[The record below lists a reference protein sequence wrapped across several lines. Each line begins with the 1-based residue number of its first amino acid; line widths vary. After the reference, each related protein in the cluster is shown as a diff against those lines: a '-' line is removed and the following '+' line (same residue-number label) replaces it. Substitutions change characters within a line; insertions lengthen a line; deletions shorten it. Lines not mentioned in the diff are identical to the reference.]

1 MNDDPELDPEQER
14 QLRALLADLG
24 TSSEASTMPPEVADR
39 LEATLAELVAERPG
53 NQPRATVV
61 PLRRRWVPRAT
72 AAAAAVIVIG
82 AGGVAAANLLDG
94 NSASKDN
101 ATAGS
106 SSSDAGGATSQESL
120 GDTATD
126 APKTPPAARPSGLPL
141 RLPRV
146 TAASFDTDVER
157 LLRRRDAASGDTSA
171 RQKDRTSLQQYAG
184 SCPGPA
190 ERGRSSTTPVL
201 YDDTR
206 AALLIHPAQGGDQLV
221 EAWTCG
227 GDRLLDSAVVPAAAA
242 PGLASPSPSP

>member
-1 MNDDPELDPEQER
+1 MNDDPELDPAQEEQI
-14 QLRALLADLG
+14 RALLADLG
-24 TSSEASTMPPEVADR
+24 ASSEASTMPPEVAAR
-39 LEATLAELVAERPG
+39 LEETLAELVAERPETG
-53 NQPRATVV
+53 SNVV
-61 PLRRRWVPRAT
+61 PLRRRWLPRAT

-82 AGGVAAANLLDG
+82 AGGVAAANLLGG
-94 NSASKDN
+94 NDASSDS